1 MSAIA
6 NFKQKTITLY
16 QSKTESEQKLIL
28 ILGICISLFVVISV
42 YSSVANGL
50 SETSKK
56 LIQQQELNAWA
67 NQQIA
72 LIKRSGSNTGSV
84 GSNNGSI
91 TQLINSTARRNGVT
105 LARLQPQT
113 ADIVKVG
120 LEDINFNQLTKWLA
134 DLRNQHGIY
143 VSNLDLSKTDETG
156 IVRVRRL
163 DLERN

>member
-6 NFKQKTITLY
+6 NFKQKTIALY

-28 ILGICISLFVVISV
+28 ILGVCFSLFILISV
-42 YSSVANGL
+42 YNSVANGL

-56 LIQQQELNAWA
+56 LIQQQELNTWA
-67 NQQIA
+67 EQQIA
-72 LIKRSGSNTGSV
+72 LIKRSGKTSSASGSTSSMAQVINT
-84 GSNNGSI
+84 
-91 TQLINSTARRNGVT
+91 TARRNGIT

-113 ADIVKVG
+113 ADLVKVG
-120 LEDINFNQLTKWLA
+120 LEDMNFNQLTKWLA

>member
-6 NFKQKTITLY
+6 NFKQKAITLY

-28 ILGICISLFVVISV
+28 ILGICFSLFILISV

-56 LIQQQELNAWA
+56 LIQQQELNTWA
-67 NQQIA
+67 EQQIA
-72 LIKRSGSNTGSV
+72 LIKRSGGTSNVSGNKGSMAQV
-84 GSNNGSI
+84 
-91 TQLINSTARRNGVT
+91 INTTARRNGIT

-113 ADIVKVG
+113 ADLVKVG
-120 LEDINFNQLTKWLA
+120 LEDMNFNQLTKWLA

>member
-6 NFKQKTITLY
+6 NFKQKTIALY

-28 ILGICISLFVVISV
+28 ILGVCFSLFILISV

-56 LIQQQELNAWA
+56 LIQQQELNIWA
-67 NQQIA
+67 EQQIA
-72 LIKRSGSNTGSV
+72 LIKRSGKTSSASGSTSSMAQVINT
-84 GSNNGSI
+84 
-91 TQLINSTARRNGVT
+91 TARRNGIT

-113 ADIVKVG
+113 ADLVKVG
-120 LEDINFNQLTKWLA
+120 LEDMNFNQLTKWLA

>member
-6 NFKQKTITLY
+6 NFKQKTMALY

-28 ILGICISLFVVISV
+28 ILGVCFSLFILISL

-50 SETSKK
+50 SETSNK
-56 LIQQQELNAWA
+56 LIQQQELNTWA
-67 NQQIA
+67 EQQIA
-72 LIKRSGSNTGSV
+72 LIKRSGKTSSAS
-84 GSNNGSI
+84 GSNSSMA
-91 TQLINSTARRNGVT
+91 QVINTTARRNGIT

-113 ADIVKVG
+113 ADLVKVG
-120 LEDINFNQLTKWLA
+120 LEDMNFNQLTKWLA

>member
-6 NFKQKTITLY
+6 NFKQKTIALY

-28 ILGICISLFVVISV
+28 ILGVCFSLFILISV

-56 LIQQQELNAWA
+56 LIQQQELNTWA
-67 NQQIA
+67 EQQIA
-72 LIKRSGSNTGSV
+72 LIKRSGKTSSASGSTSSMAQVINT
-84 GSNNGSI
+84 
-91 TQLINSTARRNGVT
+91 TARRNGIT

-113 ADIVKVG
+113 ADLVKVG
-120 LEDINFNQLTKWLA
+120 LEDMNFNQLTKWLA

>member
-6 NFKQKTITLY
+6 NFKQKTMALY

-28 ILGICISLFVVISV
+28 ILGVCFSLFILISL

-56 LIQQQELNAWA
+56 LIQQQELNTWA
-67 NQQIA
+67 EQQIA
-72 LIKRSGSNTGSV
+72 LIKRSGKTSSAS
-84 GSNNGSI
+84 GSNSSMA
-91 TQLINSTARRNGVT
+91 QVINTTARRNGIT

-113 ADIVKVG
+113 ADLVKVG
-120 LEDINFNQLTKWLA
+120 LEDMNFNQLTKWLA

>member
-6 NFKQKTITLY
+6 NFKQKTMALY

-28 ILGICISLFVVISV
+28 ILGVCFSLFILISV

-56 LIQQQELNAWA
+56 LIQQQELNTWA
-67 NQQIA
+67 EQQIA
-72 LIKRSGSNTGSV
+72 LIKRSGKTSSASGSTSSMAQVINT
-84 GSNNGSI
+84 
-91 TQLINSTARRNGVT
+91 TARRNGIT

-113 ADIVKVG
+113 ADFVKVG
-120 LEDINFNQLTKWLA
+120 LEDMNFNQLTKWLA

-143 VSNLDLSKTDETG
+143 VSNLDLSKADETG

>member
-6 NFKQKTITLY
+6 NFKQKTIALY

-28 ILGICISLFVVISV
+28 ILGVCFSLFILISV

-56 LIQQQELNAWA
+56 LIQQQELNTWA
-67 NQQIA
+67 EQQIA
-72 LIKRSGSNTGSV
+72 LIKRSGKTSSAS
-84 GSNNGSI
+84 GSNSSMA
-91 TQLINSTARRNGVT
+91 QVINTTARRNGIT

-113 ADIVKVG
+113 ADLVKVG
-120 LEDINFNQLTKWLA
+120 LEDMNFNQLTKWLA